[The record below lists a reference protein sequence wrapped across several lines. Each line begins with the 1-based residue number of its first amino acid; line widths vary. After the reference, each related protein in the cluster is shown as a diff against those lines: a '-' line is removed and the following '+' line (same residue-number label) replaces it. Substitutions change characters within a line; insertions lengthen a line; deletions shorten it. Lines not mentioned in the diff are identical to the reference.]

1 VFTASN
7 IYKYMPDNFARC
19 AGAFKDECKTCKRL
33 ESNAPFHPTTTRQT
47 WIGPWVLED
56 ACPSRVPMETPK

>member
-1 VFTASN
+1 MFTASN
-7 IYKYMPDNFARC
+7 IYKYMPDSFARC

-47 WIGPWVLED
+47 WVGPWVLED
-56 ACPSRVPMETPK
+56 A